1 MAVTGVK
8 GKAEVVKVGGGVED
22 RYAYSAGGVDTIYA
36 GDLIRINSSGE
47 IDLAEAASAG
57 AVHGIALEANAA
69 SAAVLPVFLFADD
82 TVVSIPTIDGV
93 EPEELTKSA
102 SYTLE
107 VTTANVQAVTSTTTN
122 GIATVVDYADTGIP
136 WVDRYG
142 SFDQDSGTDNNRVH
156 VRFKQTVLDG
166 FAAAAS

>member
-1 MAVTGVK
+1 MAVTGVT
-8 GKAEVVKVGGGVED
+8 GKAAVVKPGGGVEE
-22 RYAYSAGGVDTIYA
+22 RYTYSAGGVDTIYA
-36 GDLIRINSSGE
+36 GDLIRINSSGA

-69 SAAVLPVFLFADD
+69 SAEVLPVFLFADD
-82 TVVSIPTIDGV
+82 TVVSMPTIDGV
-93 EPEELTKSA
+93 APEDLTVSA

-107 VTTANVQAVTSTTTN
+107 VSTANKQAVTSTTTN
-122 GIATVVDYADTGIP
+122 GVATVVDYADTGIP
-136 WVDRYG
+136 WDDRYG
-142 SFDQDSGTDNNRVH
+142 SFDQDSATDNNRVH

>member
-8 GKAEVVKVGGGVED
+8 GKAEIVKMGGAVEE
-22 RYAYSAGGVDTIYA
+22 RYAYAAGGVDTIYA
-36 GDLIRINSSGE
+36 GDLIRINSSGA

-69 SAAVLPVFLFADD
+69 SAVTIPVILFAAD
-82 TVVSIPTIDGV
+82 TVVSIPVIDSS

-107 VTTANVQAVTSTTTN
+107 VTTANKQAVTATTTN
-122 GIATVVDYADTGIP
+122 GVATVVDYADTGIP
-136 WVDRYG
+136 WTDRYN
-142 SFDQDSGTDNNRVH
+142 SFDQDSGTDNNRVL
-156 VRFKQTVLDG
+156 VRFKSTVLDG

>member
-8 GKAEVVKVGGGVED
+8 GKAEVVKAGGGVEE

-36 GDLIRINSSGE
+36 GDLIRINSSGA

-57 AVHGIALEANAA
+57 AVHGIALKANAA
-69 SAAVLPVFLFADD
+69 SAEVLPVFLFADD
-82 TVVSIPTIDGV
+82 TVVSIPTIDGQA
-93 EPEELTKSA
+93 PDDLTVSQ

-107 VTTANVQAVTSTTTN
+107 VTTANKQAVTATTTN
-122 GIATVVDYADTGIP
+122 GVATVVETADVGTP
-136 WVDRYG
+136 WSDRYD
-142 SFDQDSGTDNNRVH
+142 SFDQDSSVDNNRVH